1 MNWSELSQEDKLKIL
16 EQLSDSIKLDK
27 ASIDKDWWVTEVGFH
42 QMQKKYSADFIS
54 IIIYR
59 NN

>member
-27 ASIDKDWWVTEVGFH
+27 ASIEKDWWVTMVLKALFASEF
-42 QMQKKYSADFIS
+42 A
-54 IIIYR
+54 
-59 NN
+59 NNI